1 MPSTIRS
8 LTSNPPA
15 WPILGHTH
23 LFIRDKLEFL
33 TRCQQKH
40 GDTLRLKIG
49 EPVWLLN
56 NPADIQ
62 HILASNGRNYEKSPK
77 LTSSRGR
84 RLSGSGLL
92 TATGKDHLPLRR
104 QLQPLFRKP
113 VVESHG
119 DMIASL
125 ADRWIS
131 RWKSGDEVDLL
142 AEMMALSQQVMIK
155 ALFGPDFEDNE
166 GRFAAAVTTRRQY
179 IEYFFTSN
187 LPVPEYLPMPIVW
200 RFSRARRYLHSVIND
215 EIRKRRQ
222 GNGEPKGYLSM
233 LINGRGRRDYAL
245 DDREVLDEA
254 VTITSTGYET
264 IGAALAWTI
273 HLLAMHRQELLRIR
287 QDVSGLAQNGPV
299 DIAQLNSAS
308 SLEQAFNESL
318 RLFPPTWIFVR
329 VANDD
334 DLLPGGIKISAG
346 DKIYIC
352 PWTMHRNSSHYREPE
367 KFNPCRFEQSEITNR
382 HRFSFIPFG
391 GGTKQCIGEPLARLE
406 ASIILSRLIQNFDFE
421 HCSAE
426 EVKPRPS
433 IVLEPDGGLP
443 MRLVKANR

>member
-1 MPSTIRS
+1 MSSTVKK
-8 LTSNPPA
+8 LTNNPPA

-33 TRCQQKH
+33 TQCQQKY
-40 GDTLRLKIG
+40 GDAVRLKIG

-56 NPADIQ
+56 KPADIQ

-84 RLSGSGLL
+84 KLSGSWLL
-92 TATGKDHLPLRR
+92 TATGEDHLPLRR

-113 VVESHG
+113 VVEG
-119 DMIASL
+119 QGNMIAGL

-131 RWKSGDEVDLL
+131 RWKSGDEVDFL
-142 AEMMALSQQVMIK
+142 AEMLALSQQVMIK

-200 RFSRARRYLHSVIND
+200 RFSRARRYLHSVIGE
-215 EIRKRRQ
+215 EIRKRRKEQ
-222 GNGEPKGYLSM
+222 SEPKAYLSM
-233 LINGRGRRDYAL
+233 LVSGRGRGNYAL

-254 VTITSTGYET
+254 ITITSTGYET

-273 HLLAMHRQELLRIR
+273 HLLARHPDELIRIR
-287 QDVSGLAQNGPV
+287 QDISGLAKNGPV
-299 DIAQLNSAS
+299 DIALLNSAR
-308 SLEQAFNESL
+308 SLEKVFNESL
-318 RLFPPTWIFVR
+318 RLYPPTWIFVR
-329 VANDD
+329 VANND
-334 DLLPGGIKISAG
+334 DLLPGGTEIAAG

-352 PWTMHRNSSHYREPE
+352 PWTMHRNSSHYPEPG
-367 KFNPCRFEQSEITNR
+367 KFDPRRFEQTEIANR

-406 ASIILSRLIQNFDFE
+406 ALIVLSRLIQHFDFK
-421 HCSAE
+421 HCSSDE
-426 EVKPRPS
+426 IKPRPS
-433 IVLEPDGGLP
+433 IVLEPHGGLP
-443 MRLVKANR
+443 MRLLKADG

>member
-1 MPSTIRS
+1 MTD
-8 LTSNPPA
+8 NPPA

-23 LFIRDKLEFL
+23 LFIRDKLDFL
-33 TRCQQKH
+33 THCQQKY
-40 GDTLRLKIG
+40 GDTVRLKIG

-56 NPADIQ
+56 KPADIQ
-62 HILASNGRNYEKSPK
+62 HILAANGRNYEKSPK

-84 RLSGSGLL
+84 KLSGSGLL
-92 TATGKDHLPLRR
+92 TATGEDHLPLRR

-119 DMIASL
+119 DMIADL

-155 ALFGPDFEDNE
+155 ALFGPDFEDDE

-187 LPVPEYLPMPIVW
+187 LPVPEYLPTPIVW
-200 RFSRARRYLHSVIND
+200 RFSRARRYLHSIID
-215 EIRKRRQ
+215 EEIRKRRQ

-233 LINGRGRRDYAL
+233 LINGRGRGDYAL
-245 DDREVLDEA
+245 NDRQVLDEA

-273 HLLAMHRQELLRIR
+273 HLLAMHRPEMLQVR
-287 QDVSGLAQNGPV
+287 QDVSGLAKSGPV
-299 DIAQLNSAS
+299 DIARLNLTA
-308 SLEQAFNESL
+308 SLEQVFNESL
-318 RLFPPTWIFVR
+318 RLYPPTWIFVR

-334 DLLPGGIKISAG
+334 DLLPGGTRIAAG

-352 PWTMHRNSSHYREPE
+352 PWTMHRNSHHYPEPE
-367 KFNPCRFEQSEITNR
+367 KFDPRRFEQTEISKR

-406 ASIILSRLIQNFDFE
+406 ASIILSRLIQHFDFE
-421 HCSAE
+421 QCSIDT
-426 EVKPRPS
+426 VKPRPS
-433 IVLEPDGGLP
+433 IVLEPHGGLP
-443 MRLVKANR
+443 MRLMQA